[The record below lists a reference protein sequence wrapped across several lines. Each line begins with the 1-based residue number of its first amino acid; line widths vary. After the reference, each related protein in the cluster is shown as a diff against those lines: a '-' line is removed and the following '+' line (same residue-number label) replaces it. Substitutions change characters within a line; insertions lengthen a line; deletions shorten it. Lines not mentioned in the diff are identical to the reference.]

1 MIKETKT
8 DIDVIKKGFADMSDS
23 FVSPHRKEEYD
34 IATLKKEIETIRE
47 EIHGLREELKDQK
60 KFMEQTRAKSLLE
73 KIQPVI
79 DFFKTKIGVKI
90 LASLGAG
97 TVFGSLA
104 YFTDFFD
111 ILMNAKPL

>member
-8 DIDVIKKGFADMSDS
+8 DIDTLQKGFTDMSDS
-23 FVSPHRKEEYD
+23 IVSLHRKEEYS

-104 YFTDFFD
+104 YFTDIFD
-111 ILMNAKPL
+111 TLLKASNL